1 MRLGGRLTELS
12 LTTTLILFVLGAAVI
27 AAVGV
32 KLTRF
37 ADALADLT
45 GLGEAVFGAVL
56 LGAST
61 SFPGIVASV
70 TAAASGHAELAVG
83 NAVGG
88 IAVQT
93 VFLVAADLAHRRA
106 NLEHAAASVPN
117 LINAA
122 LLCGL
127 LALPLMAANGPS
139 LTLLGLHPVSFLLL
153 AIYVFGLR
161 IAAESRDV
169 PGWRP
174 VRTRDTL
181 EDQPKTSLVR
191 QGGARRLWLGFAAS
205 VAVVGV
211 AGWLVGIAGL
221 ALVRHTGLSET
232 LVGSLFT
239 ATATSLPEL
248 VTAVAA
254 VRQGALTLAV
264 GGIIGGN
271 TFDVL
276 FLVFAD
282 AAYREGSIYH
292 AMGMQSQFLISL
304 SILLTAVLL
313 LGLIRRE
320 RRGVANIGFESVA
333 VLCFYLLGLA
343 VLVFGR

>member
-1 MRLGGRLTELS
+1 MIPIEQLS
-12 LTTTLILFVLGAAVI
+12 LTGTLTLLAVSALVIAVI
-27 AAVGV
+27 GARLA
-32 KLTRF
+32 RY
-37 ADALADLT
+37 ADRLADVT

-61 SFPGIVASV
+61 SLPGSIASI
-70 TAAASGHAELAVG
+70 TAAAAGRAELAVG

-93 VFLVAADLAHRRA
+93 AFLVVADLVFRRA

-117 LINAA
+117 MINGA
-122 LLCGL
+122 LLCAL
-127 LALPLMAANGPS
+127 LALPLMAAMGPEM
-139 LTLLGLHPVSFLLL
+139 TLLQVHPVSLLLL
-153 AIYVFGLR
+153 ALYAFGVRL
-161 IAAESRDV
+161 ASQTQEA
-169 PGWRP
+169 PAWRP

-181 EDQPKTSLVR
+181 VDTPAKPDPDTS
-191 QGGARRLWLGFAAS
+191 GSARLWLAFAAS
-205 VAVVGV
+205 AAVTGV
-211 AGWLVGIAGL
+211 AGWLVGVSGI

-239 ATATSLPEL
+239 AVATSLPEL
-248 VTAVAA
+248 VTSVAA

-276 FLVFAD
+276 FLAFSDV
-282 AAYREGSIYH
+282 AYRDGSIYH
-292 AMGMQSQFLISL
+292 AIGPQPLFVISL
-304 SILLTAVLL
+304 TILLTAVLL

-320 RRGVANIGFESVA
+320 RRGIANIGFES
-333 VLCFYLLGLA
+333 LG
-343 VLVFGR
+343 VLVFYVIGLVTLVFWDGL

>member
-1 MRLGGRLTELS
+1 MTELS
-12 LTTTLILFVLGAAVI
+12 LTTTLILFVLGTAVI

-32 KLTRF
+32 RLTRF

-70 TAAASGHAELAVG
+70 TAAASGHAEL
-83 NAVGG
+83 AVGG